1 MKTKYNIQILSAI
14 LLIKLILFGFV
25 LTGCYNKGTDEKDSY
40 IFKIGNRTVSV
51 FEFNKAL
58 EIAKIAYPHNV
69 TQDSET
75 YRTIRIQLLNQMID
89 EFIFL
94 IEAEKLNIVVSD
106 ADVKKAVEDIKSDY
120 PDDEFERTILE
131 NAVSYDTW
139 EQRLKMRL
147 IMEKL
152 VKNQL
157 EAQITITKEDVLKY
171 YKENNP
177 DRPITSESKDQ
188 QDSINEMI
196 VKRLKRQKAQEAYAP
211 WIKDL
216 KDRYRDKIKINEEKW
231 KEIMESGGS

>member
-14 LLIKLILFGFV
+14 LLAKLILFGLV
-25 LTGCYNKGTDEKDSY
+25 LTGCYNKGTDVKDGY
-40 IFKIGNRTVSV
+40 LFKIESKTVSV

-69 TQDSET
+69 SQDSET
-75 YRTIRIQLLNQMID
+75 YSTILLQLLNQMID
-89 EFIFL
+89 EVIFL
-94 IEAEKLNIVVSD
+94 VEAEKLNIVVSD
-106 ADVKKAVEDIKSDY
+106 DDVKKAVEDIKSDY

-139 EQRLKMRL
+139 EQSMKMRL

-152 VKNQL
+152 VKTQL
-157 EAQITITKEDVLKY
+157 EDQITITKEDVLKY
-171 YKENNP
+171 YKGNNP
-177 DRPITSESKDQ
+177 DRPLASESKDQ

-196 VKRLKRQKAQEAYAP
+196 VKKLKRQKAQEAYAP

-231 KEIMESGGS
+231 KEIVDSSGS